1 MNTKISRKEM
11 LPLIGMTIAAF
22 LVNTSEF
29 MPIGLLTDI
38 ATEFQIT
45 EARAGFMITI
55 YSWVVMILSL
65 PLMLLA
71 CKVKTRRLLFGVMAV
86 FGVCQVGSVLST
98 GFTMLVFSRVGVA
111 CVHSIFWSIASP
123 VAVRLVREEHKA
135 KALSMIVTGTSVAM
149 IVGLPFGRI
158 VGLLVGWRMAFGSI
172 ALVTFLLLI
181 FLIFVFPDVQN
192 EETFSIAQ
200 LPGLLKNKKLLGV
213 YLFNILMATGYYTAY
228 SYIEP
233 FLKQVSEMKDGL
245 VTFVLLIFGVTG
257 LLGSYLF
264 AKFYE
269 NHRKVFATTIL
280 TVVSAAL
287 FLLYPLSGNH
297 IAVVLLC
304 AVWGIA
310 ILAYQACF
318 QAELIGCVSPAASS
332 VAMSIFSAM
341 YNLGIG
347 CGTWLGGTVCTYLSM
362 KYVGYVGG
370 GIVAL
375 AVLYCIMIYFKKS
388 E

>member
-1 MNTKISRKEM
+1 M
-11 LPLIGMTIAAF
+11 
-22 LVNTSEF
+22 
-29 MPIGLLTDI
+29 
-38 ATEFQIT
+38 
-45 EARAGFMITI
+45 
-55 YSWVVMILSL
+55 
-65 PLMLLA
+65 
-71 CKVKTRRLLFGVMAV
+71 
-86 FGVCQVGSVLST
+86 
-98 GFTMLVFSRVGVA
+98 
-111 CVHSIFWSIASP
+111 
-123 VAVRLVREEHKA
+123 
-135 KALSMIVTGTSVAM
+135 
-149 IVGLPFGRI
+149 
-158 VGLLVGWRMAFGSI
+158 
-172 ALVTFLLLI
+172 
-181 FLIFVFPDVQN
+181 IFVFPDVQN

-280 TVVSAAL
+280 TVISAAL

-370 GIVAL
+370 VIVAL
-375 AVLYCIMIYFKKS
+375 AVLYCITIYFKKS

>member
-1 MNTKISRKEM
+1 MHTKISRKEM

-29 MPIGLLTDI
+29 MPIGLLTGI

-45 EARAGFMITI
+45 EARAGFMITV

-71 CKVKTRRLLFGVMAV
+71 CKVKTRRLLFGLMAV
-86 FGVCQVGSVLST
+86 FGICQVGSVLST

-123 VAVRLVREEHKA
+123 VAVQLVREEHKA
-135 KALSMIVTGTSVAM
+135 KALSMIVTGTSIAM

-172 ALVTFLLLI
+172 ALVTFILLI

-192 EETFSIAQ
+192 EETFSVMQ
-200 LPGLLKNKKLLGV
+200 LPTLLKNKKLLGI

-233 FLKQVSEMKDGL
+233 FLKQVAEMRDSL
-245 VTFVLLIFGVTG
+245 VTFVLLVFGITG

-269 NHRKVFATTIL
+269 HYRKLFATAIL
-280 TVVSAAL
+280 TIITLAL
-287 FLLYPLSGNH
+287 LALYPLSGNPVA
-297 IAVVLLC
+297 IILLC
-304 AVWGIA
+304 AIWGIA
-310 ILAYQACF
+310 VMAYQACF

-332 VAMSIFSAM
+332 VAMAIFSAM

-347 CGTWLGGTVCTYLSM
+347 CGTWTGGMVCTYLSM
-362 KYVGYVGG
+362 RYVGYVGG
-370 GIVAL
+370 AIVAL
-375 AVLYCIMIYFKKS
+375 AVLYCVAVYFKKT

>member
-1 MNTKISRKEM
+1 MRTRISRKEM

-45 EARAGFMITI
+45 EARAGIMITI
-55 YSWVVMILSL
+55 YSWMVMLLSL

-71 CKVKTRRLLFGVMAV
+71 SRIKTRCLLFGLLAL
-86 FGVCQVGSVLST
+86 FGICQVGSVLSV
-98 GFTMLVFSRVGVA
+98 GFMMLVFSRMGIA
-111 CVHSIFWSIASP
+111 CVHAIFWSIASP
-123 VAVRLVREEHKA
+123 VAIQLVREEHKA
-135 KALSMIVTGTSVAM
+135 KALGMIVTGTSVAM

-158 VGLLVGWRMAFGSI
+158 VGLLIGWRLAFGSI
-172 ALVTFLLLI
+172 ALVTFVLLV

-192 EETFSIAQ
+192 EEAFSIAQ
-200 LPGLLKNKKLLGV
+200 LPQLLKNKKLLGI

-233 FLKQVSEMKDGL
+233 FLKQVADMRDSL
-245 VTFVLLIFGVTG
+245 VTFVLLVFGIAG

-264 AKFYE
+264 ARFYE
-269 NHRKVFATTIL
+269 DYRKAFATGILVTI
-280 TVVSAAL
+280 SAAL
-287 FLLYPLSGNH
+287 FLLYPLSGNNLE
-297 IAVVLLC
+297 IILLC
-304 AVWGIA
+304 SVWGIA
-310 ILAYQACF
+310 VMAYQACF
-318 QAELIGCVSPAASS
+318 QAELIGCVAPAASS
-332 VAMSIFSAM
+332 VAMSVFSAM

-347 CGTWLGGTVCTYLSM
+347 CGTWMGGMVCTCLSM

-370 GIVAL
+370 VIVAL
-375 AVLYCIMIYFKKS
+375 AVVYCVTVYFRKS